1 MTPRDVLGRAEGLG
15 FHLSL
20 RPGGLRLT
28 GATEPPP
35 DLLGLIAEHRPALLA
50 LLALLEEH
58 AEARAA
64 HDASLAADR
73 VTTFPDYL
81 AALVHP
87 ATLRACR
94 ADEAERDAR
103 RRAAQDALKGPRRV
117 PLLPYQ
123 TRSNP
128 RRC

>member
-35 DLLGLIAEHRPALLA
+35 DLLALIAEHRDA

-58 AEARAA
+58 AEARAI
-64 HDASLAADR
+64 HEASLAADR
-73 VTTFPDYL
+73 VTPFPDYL
-81 AALVHP
+81 AHLVDP
-87 ATLRACR
+87 TLLRACVATESR
-94 ADEAERDAR
+94 RQIALNSAR
-103 RRAAQDALKGPRRV
+103 KGHLRPTSM
-117 PLLPYQ
+117 PTQ
-123 TRSNP
+123 TRLNP

>member
-1 MTPRDVLGRAEGLG
+1 MTPREVLGHAEGLG
-15 FHLSL
+15 FRLSL

-28 GATEPPP
+28 GATDPPP
-35 DLLGLIAEHRPALLA
+35 DLLALIAEHRPALLA
-50 LLALLEEH
+50 LLECD
-58 AEARAA
+58 AA
-64 HDASLAADR
+64 HDASLAAVR
-73 VTTFPDYL
+73 VTTFPGYL

-103 RRAAQDALKGPRRV
+103 HRAAQDALKGPRRV
-117 PLLPYQ
+117 SSAPYQ

>member
-1 MTPRDVLGRAEGLG
+1 MTPREVLGRAEGLG

-50 LLALLEEH
+50 LL
-58 AEARAA
+58 EADAA

-81 AALVHP
+81 AHLVDPAL
-87 ATLRACR
+87 LRACR
-94 ADEAERDAR
+94 DAENR
-103 RRAAQDALKGPRRV
+103 RQITLNTAQKGHLRPTSM
-117 PLLPYQ
+117 PSQ
-123 TRSNP
+123 TRLNP

>member
-1 MTPRDVLGRAEGLG
+1 VTPRDVLGRAEGMG

-50 LLALLEEH
+50 LLEDDASRC
-58 AEARAA
+58 AV
-64 HDASLAADR
+64 HDASLAAVR
-73 VTTFPDYL
+73 VTTFPGYL

-103 RRAAQDALKGPRRV
+103 HRAAQDALKGPRRV
-117 PLLPYQ
+117 ASAPYQ

>member
-1 MTPRDVLGRAEGLG
+1 MTPRELLGHAGGMG

-50 LLALLEEH
+50 LLEAD
-58 AEARAA
+58 AEAWVA

-81 AALVHP
+81 AHLVDPAL
-87 ATLRACR
+87 LRACR
-94 ADEAERDAR
+94 DAENR
-103 RRAAQDALKGPRRV
+103 RQITLNTAQKGNLRPTSM
-117 PLLPYQ
+117 PSQ
-123 TRSNP
+123 TRLNP

>member
-1 MTPRDVLGRAEGLG
+1 MTPPEVLSRAEGLG

-28 GATEPPP
+28 GATEPPA
-35 DLLGLIAEHRPALLA
+35 DLLALIAEHRDA

-81 AALVHP
+81 AHLVDPAL
-87 ATLRACR
+87 LRACR
-94 ADEAERDAR
+94 DAENR
-103 RRAAQDALKGPRRV
+103 RQITLNTAQKGHLRPTSM
-117 PLLPYQ
+117 PSQ
-123 TRSNP
+123 TRLNP

>member
-1 MTPRDVLGRAEGLG
+1 MTPREVLGHAEGLG
-15 FHLSL
+15 FRLSL

-28 GATEPPP
+28 GDTEPPP

-50 LLALLEEH
+50 LLEGD
-58 AEARAA
+58 AA
-64 HDASLAADR
+64 HDASLAAVR
-73 VTTFPDYL
+73 VTTFPGYL

-103 RRAAQDALKGPRRV
+103 HRAAQDALKGPRRV
-117 PLLPYQ
+117 SSAPYQ